1 METRKDLEARIIDKA
16 NRDDD
21 FRAQLK
27 SDPKGAIGQE
37 LGVTIPEA
45 LSVNVHEETAT
56 TAHLVLPMSE
66 KLDERDLQNVAG
78 GGEFGDLGI
87 IWSPHRW

>member
-1 METRKDLEARIIDKA
+1 METRKELEARIVAKA

-21 FRAQLK
+21 FRAKLR

-37 LGVTIPEA
+37 LGVTIPDA
-45 LSVNVHEETAT
+45 LSVKVHEETAT

-66 KLDERDLQNVAG
+66 KLTERDLQAVEG

>member
-1 METRKDLEARIIDKA
+1 METRKELEARIIAKA
-16 NRDDD
+16 NRDEG
-21 FRAQLK
+21 FRTQLRN
-27 SDPKGAIGQE
+27 DPKGAIGQE

-45 LSVNVHEETAT
+45 LSVNVHEETAD

-66 KLDERDLQNVAG
+66 KLDERDLQNVAAA
-78 GGEFGDLGI
+78 GEFGDLGI